1 MGDNALALVQ
11 HLGNLDFDADE
22 NKESQTSMVFFDVF
36 GLFMISYTETVGIII
51 NYVVAVI
58 FILITILDG
67 NYTKLNYDHYQIAYE
82 LWAQEF

>member
-11 HLGNLDFDADE
+11 YLGNLDFDADA

-58 FILITILDG
+58 FILIAILDG
-67 NYTKLNYDHYQIAYE
+67 NYTKLNYDHCQIVYE
-82 LWAQEF
+82 LSTSEF